1 MNADKQ
7 TVPGGKTIR
16 VLLVDDDKFMLEL
29 VGDQLRELG
38 VKEVT
43 TATDGVHAAKAF
55 DEAANKP
62 ELILCD
68 LYMPGQDGFQFMA
81 MLAERAYTGGVVLIS
96 GQEARTLKSASLIGQ
111 FHELNILATLE
122 KPIDKKALAG
132 VLSKLG

>member
-1 MNADKQ
+1 MNADKH
-7 TVPGGKTIR
+7 TTPAGKSIR

-29 VGDQLRELG
+29 VSDQLRELG

-43 TATDGVHAAKAF
+43 TATDGVQAVTAF
-55 DEAANKP
+55 DGASEKP
-62 ELILCD
+62 DLILCD

-81 MLAERAYTGGVVLIS
+81 LLAERAYAGGVVLIS

-111 FHELNILATLE
+111 FHELNVLATLE

>member
-7 TVPGGKTIR
+7 INPSGKAIR
-16 VLLVDDDKFMLEL
+16 ALLVDDDKFMLEL

-43 TATDGVHAAKAF
+43 TATDGIEAVKAF
-55 DEAANKP
+55 DGASSKP
-62 ELILCD
+62 DLILCD

-81 MLAERAYTGGVVLIS
+81 MLAERAYAGGVVLIS

-122 KPIDKKALAG
+122 KPIDKKSLAG
-132 VLSKLG
+132 VLSKLA